1 LAIRLAILGDSN
13 DGVWRSQSPGE
24 SPRVATGIA
33 NRADMVRQLRLSLFG
48 ASVEACVPVPDFP
61 KQARGLVSSL
71 LVKRKTTARRE
82 ADREKPPPKQR
93 LLMIVPVTTQVPDDI
108 RRVIQ
113 KRLDV
118 AEDRVT
124 LDASFRED
132 LGADSLALMDLSL
145 AIEEAFDIDI
155 PEEEAD
161 KIRTVR
167 DAVDYIE
174 TQVRARGSS

>member
-1 LAIRLAILGDSN
+1 
-13 DGVWRSQSPGE
+13 
-24 SPRVATGIA
+24 
-33 NRADMVRQLRLSLFG
+33 
-48 ASVEACVPVPDFP
+48 
-61 KQARGLVSSL
+61 
-71 LVKRKTTARRE
+71 
-82 ADREKPPPKQR
+82 
-93 LLMIVPVTTQVPDDI
+93 VTNQVPEEI

-145 AIEEAFDIDI
+145 AIEEAFDIEI
-155 PEEEAD
+155 PDEDAD
-161 KIRTVR
+161 KIQTVR

-174 TQVRARGSS
+174 KRIRARRSS

>member
-1 LAIRLAILGDSN
+1 
-13 DGVWRSQSPGE
+13 
-24 SPRVATGIA
+24 
-33 NRADMVRQLRLSLFG
+33 MM
-48 ASVEACVPVPDFP
+48 
-61 KQARGLVSSL
+61 L
-71 LVKRKTTARRE
+71 LVTK
-82 ADREKPPPKQR
+82 
-93 LLMIVPVTTQVPDDI
+93 VPEEV

-145 AIEEAFDIDI
+145 AIEEAFDIEI
-155 PEEEAD
+155 PDEDAD

-167 DAVDYIE
+167 DLVNYIE
-174 TQVRARGSS
+174 KHVRSRRSS

>member
-1 LAIRLAILGDSN
+1 
-13 DGVWRSQSPGE
+13 
-24 SPRVATGIA
+24 
-33 NRADMVRQLRLSLFG
+33 
-48 ASVEACVPVPDFP
+48 
-61 KQARGLVSSL
+61 
-71 LVKRKTTARRE
+71 
-82 ADREKPPPKQR
+82 
-93 LLMIVPVTTQVPDDI
+93 MIVPVTNQVPDDI

-174 TQVRARGSS
+174 TQVRARRSS

>member
-1 LAIRLAILGDSN
+1 MTN
-13 DGVWRSQSPGE
+13 
-24 SPRVATGIA
+24 
-33 NRADMVRQLRLSLFG
+33 
-48 ASVEACVPVPDFP
+48 
-61 KQARGLVSSL
+61 
-71 LVKRKTTARRE
+71 
-82 ADREKPPPKQR
+82 
-93 LLMIVPVTTQVPDDI
+93 QVPEEI

-145 AIEEAFDIDI
+145 AIEEAFDIEI
-155 PEEEAD
+155 PDEDAD
-161 KIRTVR
+161 KIQTVR

-174 TQVRARGSS
+174 KRIRARRSS